1 MVIVDTNFF
10 IAALRGNEI
19 AQSRLR
25 GHKLELAL
33 SAVTAMELY
42 VGATTTAKKKAID
55 SIVEQ
60 HELLPLDKNIS
71 ETAMR
76 LVREYNTGEKQ
87 ILVPDA
93 LIAAAC
99 LEYKASLLTLNTKDF
114 KFIKG
119 LKLVK

>member
-19 AQSRLR
+19 AHSRLR
-25 GHKLELAL
+25 SHKYELAL
-33 SAVTAMELY
+33 SAITAMELY
-42 VGATTTAKKKAID
+42 VGATTAMKRKAVN

-60 HELLPLDKNIS
+60 HELVPLDKNIS
-71 ETAMR
+71 ETATQ
-76 LVREYNTGEKQ
+76 LVREYNTGNKQ
-87 ILVPDA
+87 LQVPDA
-93 LIAAAC
+93 LIAATC
-99 LEYKASLLTLNTKDF
+99 MEYKAFLLTFNTKDF